1 MTGIAHSEVKRWRLM
16 DANCRLG
23 PSNLTTERAPSSIG
37 QLRAEM
43 DRCGIAEALVYHS
56 LAAAYDPS
64 FGNELL
70 MEEIAKFPELY
81 VCWVLIPSESGAF
94 SGSLNPFSATLQ
106 SRLRAVRV
114 FPKRHRTS
122 LSSWSAD
129 GLLQQLATH
138 NVPLFLDFDR
148 VHWAD
153 DVVDYD
159 QVSRICESFPALP
172 VVLVREGIGS
182 TRYLYPL
189 LERFDNLHIEISY
202 YQASGGLEE
211 ITRRFGAGHLLF
223 GTGLPDYS
231 AGPAIS
237 MLLLSGL
244 SPEEKRLIAGDNL
257 RKLLRAAG

>member
-1 MTGIAHSEVKRWRLM
+1 VTNFAHSEVERWGLL

-56 LAAAYDPS
+56 LAAAYEPS
-64 FGNELL
+64 FGNERLL
-70 MEEIAKFPELY
+70 EEIAEFPGLY
-81 VCWVLIPSESGAF
+81 ACWVLIPGESSAF
-94 SGSLNPFSATLQ
+94 RGSLHPFSEILQ
-106 SRLRAVRV
+106 SKLQAVRV
-114 FPKRHRTS
+114 FPKRHRVS

-129 GLLQQLATH
+129 GLLQELAAH

-148 VHWAD
+148 AHWAD
-153 DVVDYD
+153 DPVDYD
-159 QVSRICESFPALP
+159 QVSRICETFPALP

-244 SPEEKRLIAGDNL
+244 SQEEKRLIGGDNL
-257 RKLLRAAG
+257 RKLLRAVG